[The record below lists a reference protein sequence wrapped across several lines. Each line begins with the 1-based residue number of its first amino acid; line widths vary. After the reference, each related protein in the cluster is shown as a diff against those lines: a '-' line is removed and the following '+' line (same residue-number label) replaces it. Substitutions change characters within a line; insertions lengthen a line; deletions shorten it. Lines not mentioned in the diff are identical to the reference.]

1 MQVEKGG
8 EKKAEWEEG
17 LIRGH
22 VIKKSWGPIQYCKA
36 VILQLNISKFLK
48 RTFGGDFPHGPVGK
62 TWSSQ
67 CRGSIPGQDLDR
79 MCRN

>member
-48 RTFGGDFPHGPVGK
+48 RTFGGTSPMVQWVRHGVPNAGV
-62 TWSSQ
+62 
-67 CRGSIPGQDLDR
+67 RFLVRI
-79 MCRN
+79 